1 LEQPV
6 EMKKS
11 LFIVLAFALLNSGCS
26 TVGLVYRNADWYLQH
41 KINGYTSFTAQQKE
55 TIHLE
60 VLDYMRW
67 HRKNALP
74 EYIIF
79 LQNLNGAAQYKGQL
93 SVETTAQLRVQLM
106 DLYKKT
112 MLPAIQPG
120 ALLLSSLD
128 KEQIQELDRSLAEDI
143 QQQIKDKLNGTL
155 DENLD
160 TRADKTVDFLEW
172 LAGNL
177 SKDQEKRV
185 REMSRRLPFISPFYI
200 QNREENQRRLIALL
214 NSHAS
219 ADEIAAYMTTRT
231 LTPEATRTPSQ
242 QQAFDSFEAGADE
255 MVIQIH
261 SLLTDQQK
269 EHINE
274 KVSGYIEDMRGF
286 SREVP

>member
-1 LEQPV
+1 
-6 EMKKS
+6 MKKS
-11 LFIVLAFALLNSGCS
+11 LFIILALALLNSGCS

-41 KINGYTSFTAQQKE
+41 KINGYTSFNSQQQE

-60 VLDYMRW
+60 VSDYMRW

-93 SVETTAQLRVQLM
+93 STESAAQLRIQLM
-106 DLYKKT
+106 DLYKKS
-112 MLPAIQPG
+112 MAQAIQP
-120 ALLLSSLD
+120 AAQLLSSLD
-128 KEQIQELDRSLAEDI
+128 KEQIQELDESLAEDI
-143 QQQIKDKLNGTL
+143 KQQKKDKLDGTL

-160 TRADKTVDFLEW
+160 TRADKTVDFIEW
-172 LAGNL
+172 LAGDL
-177 SKDQEKRV
+177 SKDQEKKV
-185 REMSRRLPFISPFYI
+185 RELSRRLFFISPVYI

-219 ADEIAAYMTTRT
+219 ADEIAAYMTSRT
-231 LTPEATRTPSQ
+231 LTPEATRAPSQ
-242 QQAFDSFEAGADE
+242 QSAFESFEKGADE

-274 KVSGYIEDMRGF
+274 KISSYIEDMRNF
-286 SREVP
+286 SKDTP